1 MVHAL
6 FARNNQNGHRC
17 LSLSL
22 PYDDD
27 DDTWRFRELLDVI
40 DSSANANDSGVP
52 LLKEK
57 PMESCSSIPV
67 QVEER
72 QQYNPPGPN

>member
-22 PYDDD
+22 PYDGGH
-27 DDTWRFRELLDVI
+27 DTREFRELLDVI
-40 DSSANANDSGVP
+40 DSSANTR
-52 LLKEK
+52 LLCTTAQGKADGI
-57 PMESCSSIPV
+57 M
-67 QVEER
+67 Q
-72 QQYNPPGPN
+72 